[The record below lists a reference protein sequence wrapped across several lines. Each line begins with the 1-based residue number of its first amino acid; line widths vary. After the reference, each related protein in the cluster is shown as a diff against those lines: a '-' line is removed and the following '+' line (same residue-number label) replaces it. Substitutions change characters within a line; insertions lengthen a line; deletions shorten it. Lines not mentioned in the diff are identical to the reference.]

1 MFFQNLFVCALCL
14 YKMKNT
20 YRILGAT
27 FLTIL
32 YSFVLGFVVTSTIE
46 YGVQSKKTTE
56 QEKYFSSLST
66 NYAFSYAPESTTS
79 VDSITTFSVL
89 TLKSLLHE
97 LWTINKVTEQ
107 ILETEF
113 SQYTGFSI
121 NFLIQHRKKDIIFP
135 FHYFW

>member
-1 MFFQNLFVCALCL
+1 
-14 YKMKNT
+14 MKNT

-32 YSFVLGFVVTSTIE
+32 YSFVLGFVATSTIE
-46 YGVQSKKTTE
+46 YGLQSKQNTD
-56 QEKYFSSLST
+56 QEKYFSSIST

-89 TLKSLLHE
+89 SFKSLIYE
-97 LWTINKVTEQ
+97 FWTINKATEQ
-107 ILETEF
+107 LLETEF
-113 SQYTGFSI
+113 SQYTSFSI